1 MFIDRTIKFR
11 KPFHT
16 LKIGYACVPT
26 LERNM
31 DMQMDALRRLQI
43 IL

>member
-1 MFIDRTIKFR
+1 MFNIDRTIKFR

-26 LERNM
+26 FEQNM
-31 DMQMDALRRLQI
+31 EMQMDALKKI
-43 IL
+43 A